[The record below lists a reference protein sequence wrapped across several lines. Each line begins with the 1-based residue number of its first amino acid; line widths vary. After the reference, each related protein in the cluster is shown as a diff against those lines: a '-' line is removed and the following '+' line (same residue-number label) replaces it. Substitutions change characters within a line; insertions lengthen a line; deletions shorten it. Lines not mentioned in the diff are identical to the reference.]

1 MGQTR
6 QKMVWAGLVLVLF
19 AGQVRVVGAGD
30 PNLVGWWK
38 LDENQGTMAE
48 DASGNGNDGTLKGG
62 VQWQPSGGRIDGALK
77 FNGSSGYVLIP
88 AGSGLQLVNKR
99 DYTLALWFRQ
109 EVATGTVNLL
119 QQGDRNGTG
128 RTLLLSDAANGIRS
142 YLGAVNTL
150 SGVTAQAG
158 RWYHVAM
165 VVTEQGA
172 TDTVQMYINGQ
183 ASGTPGRV
191 ASESSEGDFI
201 LSSNKAFDGRWVN
214 GLIDD
219 VRFYNRALKEA
230 EIKAL
235 IPPRLQAYEPSPAPG
250 DQAVVAPL
258 LRWTAGETAVLH
270 NVYLG
275 TSPDLGTA
283 ELVAARTPVP
293 MYYHTPG
300 LQPGTTYYWRVD
312 EIELDGTT
320 IHAGTVWSFTTQALT
335 AYGPS
340 PADGA
345 RDTSPAV
352 TLAWLPGQ
360 AALKHRLY
368 LSPDRDAV
376 SQGSAAA
383 DKGELTGPTFTP
395 GALEPAMTYYWRVD
409 EIVVGEP
416 ARTGPVW
423 TFTTYLPIDDFESYD
438 DNVDTHTT
446 IYDTWIDGWT
456 NNTGSQVGN
465 TTAPFAER
473 TIVHGGKQAMP
484 LDYNNVNAP
493 FYSEAECEFKTA
505 QDWTVG
511 GVSTLVLS
519 LRGRAGNGAAPL
531 YLTLRD
537 ATNRTATVVHPD
549 PAVVRVTQ
557 WTDWKIPLDSFTGVN
572 LARVKKITI
581 GLGDRADPKAGGAGR
596 IYLDDIRAIKP

>member
-340 PADGA
+340 PADG
-345 RDTSPAV
+345 DTSVAPAV
-352 TLAWLPGQ
+352 TLAWLPGKS
-360 AALKHRLY
+360 ALKHRVY
-368 LSPDRDAV
+368 LSDSRDAV
-376 SQGSAAA
+376 AQGTTPA
-383 DKGELTGPTFTP
+383 DKGEQTQTTLAPAGLE
-395 GALEPAMTYYWRVD
+395 GATTYYWRVD
-409 EIVVGEP
+409 EILIDGTIQ
-416 ARTGPVW
+416 AGPVW
-423 TFTTYLPIDDFESYD
+423 SFTTFLLVDDFENYD
-438 DNVDTHTT
+438 DNVDAGTT
-446 IYDTWIDGWT
+446 IFDTWIDGWT

-493 FYSEAECEFKTA
+493 FYSEAERDFATA

-511 GVSTLVLS
+511 DMTTLVLFV
-519 LRGRAGNGAAPL
+519 RGRAGNGPAPL
-531 YLTLRD
+531 YVAIRD

-549 PAVVRVTQ
+549 AAVISAAR
-557 WTDWKIPLDSFTGVN
+557 WTEWKIPLEALTGVN
-572 LARVKKITI
+572 PARIKRITL
-581 GLGDRADPKAGGAGR
+581 GLGDKAAPKPGGAGR
-596 IYLDDIRAIKP
+596 IYLDDIRVTK